1 MYTKD
6 RKLATTFIT
15 KTLSYLLA
23 KVFRI
28 QECRLYTHI
37 IFLQNQKTLKA
48 FTLHN
53 VNTTQLITTGR
64 FLQRNVY
71 FCHMTFELTYTINR

>member
-1 MYTKD
+1 MFKQ
-6 RKLATTFIT
+6 TT
-15 KTLSYLLA
+15 TL
-23 KVFRI
+23 KVYRI
-28 QECRLYTHI
+28 QQYTGI
-37 IFLQNQKTLKA
+37 IFLHKQKTLKA